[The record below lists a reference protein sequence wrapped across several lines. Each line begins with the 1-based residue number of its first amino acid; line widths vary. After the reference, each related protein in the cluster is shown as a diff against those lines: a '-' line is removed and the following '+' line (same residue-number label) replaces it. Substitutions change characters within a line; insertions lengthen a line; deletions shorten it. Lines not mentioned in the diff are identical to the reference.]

1 MATQTIRNN
10 ANAAQSQK
18 IIGGNSNL
26 PSNFSIKTGKVIN
39 VLMDS
44 ETPSNELFN
53 RDGAWAGI
61 GTVYYVDYPS
71 EKDANPS
78 VESYDLNT
86 SPKAV
91 PLFPDKKYIPLIGEL
106 LLIVSLPSKDTQ
118 SSTGNVNQDYYISII
133 NLFNNNNH
141 NSQPPIPGDQASSLG
156 RVFEPNAL
164 VKNILPFEG
173 DTIYES
179 RFGSSLHFTSTTR
192 WNKSENWWSNVG
204 NNGDPITFLTNG
216 YFVDT
221 NNLKDLK
228 PHIEDLKK
236 DSSLLVL
243 TSTQLLPYLP
253 EIKFSRNKLFNPP
266 SDYTNSQAM
275 LIADRITINA
285 KKNEILLYGNQLG
298 ALINDS
304 IYLESKQDITL
315 KAPKINLGLNS
326 KGNPPIEPVLLGN
339 KTSEL
344 IIDILITLQE
354 LSKNLSVAFGT
365 MPGSPLTSI
374 NKGGQK
380 LLLDINNI
388 VTKYN
393 SNKLISSRL
402 DKLKSKT
409 TYTI

>member
-10 ANAAQSQK
+10 TNAAQSQK
-18 IIGGNSNL
+18 IIGGVSNL
-26 PSNFSIKTGKVIN
+26 PSNFSIKTGEVID

-44 ETPSNELFN
+44 ETPSSELFN

-61 GTVYYVDYPS
+61 GTVYYADYPND
-71 EKDANPS
+71 KDILS
-78 VESYDLNT
+78 QKGKYDLSI
-86 SPKAV
+86 SPRAI
-91 PLFPDKKYIPLIGEL
+91 PLFPDKKHIPLIGEL
-106 LLIVSLPSKDTQ
+106 ILIVSLPSKDTQ
-118 SSTGNVNQDYYISII
+118 STTTNANQDYYVSII

-141 NSQPPIPGDQASSLG
+141 NAIPIPGDQASSLG
-156 RVFEPNAL
+156 RVFEENAL

-221 NNLKDLK
+221 DNLKDLK

-365 MPGSPLTSI
+365 MPGTPLSSV
-374 NKGGQK
+374 NKGGIK
-380 LLLDINNI
+380 LLLDVNNI
-388 VTKYN
+388 ITKYN
-393 SNKLISSRL
+393 SSKLISSRL

>member
-10 ANAAQSQK
+10 TNAAQSQK
-18 IIGGNSNL
+18 IIGSVSNL
-26 PSNFSIKTGKVIN
+26 PSNFSIKTGEVID

-44 ETPSNELFN
+44 ETPSSELFN

-61 GTVYYVDYPS
+61 GTVYYADYPND
-71 EKDANPS
+71 KDIFS
-78 VESYDLNT
+78 QKGKYDLSI
-86 SPKAV
+86 SPRAI
-91 PLFPDKKYIPLIGEL
+91 PLFPDKKHIPLIGEL
-106 LLIVSLPSKDTQ
+106 ILIVSLPSKDTQ
-118 SSTGNVNQDYYISII
+118 STTTNANQDYYVSII

-141 NSQPPIPGDQASSLG
+141 NAIPIPGDQASSLG
-156 RVFEPNAL
+156 RIFEENAL

-192 WNKSENWWSNVG
+192 WNKSENWWSTVG

-216 YFVDT
+216 YFVDADD
-221 NNLKDLK
+221 LKDLK

-243 TSTQLLPYLP
+243 TSTQLLPYLS

-304 IYLESKQDITL
+304 IYFESKNDITL

-326 KGNPPIEPVLLGN
+326 KGNPPIEPILLGN

-365 MPGSPLTSI
+365 MPGTPLSSV
-374 NKGGQK
+374 NKGGTK
-380 LLLDINNI
+380 LLLDVNNI
-388 VTKYN
+388 ITKYN
-393 SNKLISSRL
+393 SSKLISSRL

>member
-10 ANAAQSQK
+10 TNAAQSQK
-18 IIGGNSNL
+18 IIGGVSNL
-26 PSNFSIKTGKVIN
+26 PSNFSIKTGEVID

-44 ETPSNELFN
+44 ETPSSELFN

-61 GTVYYVDYPS
+61 GTVYYADYPND
-71 EKDANPS
+71 KDIFS
-78 VESYDLNT
+78 QKGKYDLSI
-86 SPKAV
+86 SPRAI
-91 PLFPDKKYIPLIGEL
+91 PLFPDKKHIPLIGEL
-106 LLIVSLPSKDTQ
+106 ILIVSLPSKDTQ
-118 SSTGNVNQDYYISII
+118 LTTTNANQDYYVSII

-141 NSQPPIPGDQASSLG
+141 NAIPIPGDQASSLG
-156 RVFEPNAL
+156 RVFEENAL

-192 WNKSENWWSNVG
+192 WNKSENWWSTVG

-216 YFVDT
+216 YFVDADD
-221 NNLKDLK
+221 LKDLK

-243 TSTQLLPYLP
+243 TSTQLLSYLS

-354 LSKNLSVAFGT
+354 LSKNLSIAFGT
-365 MPGSPLTSI
+365 MPGTPLSSV
-374 NKGGQK
+374 NKGGTK
-380 LLLDINNI
+380 LLLDVNNI
-388 VTKYN
+388 ITKYN
-393 SNKLISSRL
+393 SSKLISSGL